1 MKLAEALSERAD
13 IQKRMQQLCARLRRN
28 ALVQEGE
35 KPAEDPHALLE
46 EYGRLCER
54 YEELIRRTNLT
65 NAATTD
71 GGETLTALLARRDA
85 LIERISGLND
95 FLQEASNTAA
105 RATRSEIVIRSTVDV
120 SALQKQADELSKQ
133 LRASFSL
140 KKAGEKQN
148 MKNPLK
154 LRMRFS
160 GSGSATGRASSP
172 GGSKM
177 PKSYW
182 FAGSSEAVRI
192 RFTNMLSIFTTAP
205 KQSNFT
211 TDEADGG
218 REGG

>member
-13 IQKRMQQLCARLRRN
+13 IQKRIQQLRSRLRRN

-95 FLQEASNTAA
+95 FLQ
-105 RATRSEIVIRSTVDV
+105 ATRSEIVIRSTVDV

-133 LRASFSL
+133 LREL
-140 KKAGEKQN
+140 D
-148 MKNPLK
+148 
-154 LRMRFS
+154 
-160 GSGSATGRASSP
+160 
-172 GGSKM
+172 
-177 PKSYW
+177 
-182 FAGSSEAVRI
+182 VRI
-192 RFTNMLSIFTTAP
+192 QGLNWTT
-205 KQSNFT
+205 
-211 TDEADGG
+211 ELI
-218 REGG
+218 

>member
-1 MKLAEALSERAD
+1 MVYCIIEKYRKSEVKIYEASRSTVRESGYTEAYAAALRPSQA
-13 IQKRMQQLCARLRRN
+13 KRPCTGGQ
-28 ALVQEGE
+28 

-133 LRASFSL
+133 LREL
-140 KKAGEKQN
+140 D
-148 MKNPLK
+148 
-154 LRMRFS
+154 
-160 GSGSATGRASSP
+160 
-172 GGSKM
+172 
-177 PKSYW
+177 
-182 FAGSSEAVRI
+182 VRI
-192 RFTNMLSIFTTAP
+192 QGLNWTTEL
-205 KQSNFT
+205 K
-211 TDEADGG
+211 
-218 REGG
+218 

>member
-105 RATRSEIVIRSTVDV
+105 RATRSEIVIRSTIDV

-133 LRASFSL
+133 LREL
-140 KKAGEKQN
+140 D
-148 MKNPLK
+148 
-154 LRMRFS
+154 
-160 GSGSATGRASSP
+160 
-172 GGSKM
+172 
-177 PKSYW
+177 
-182 FAGSSEAVRI
+182 VRI
-192 RFTNMLSIFTTAP
+192 QGLNWTT
-205 KQSNFT
+205 
-211 TDEADGG
+211 ELI
-218 REGG
+218 

>member
-54 YEELIRRTNLT
+54 YEELIRR
-65 NAATTD
+65 TTD

-133 LRASFSL
+133 LREL
-140 KKAGEKQN
+140 D
-148 MKNPLK
+148 
-154 LRMRFS
+154 
-160 GSGSATGRASSP
+160 
-172 GGSKM
+172 
-177 PKSYW
+177 
-182 FAGSSEAVRI
+182 VRI
-192 RFTNMLSIFTTAP
+192 QGLNWTTEL
-205 KQSNFT
+205 K
-211 TDEADGG
+211 
-218 REGG
+218 

>member
-95 FLQEASNTAA
+95 FLQE
-105 RATRSEIVIRSTVDV
+105 VIRSTVDV

-133 LRASFSL
+133 LREL
-140 KKAGEKQN
+140 D
-148 MKNPLK
+148 
-154 LRMRFS
+154 
-160 GSGSATGRASSP
+160 
-172 GGSKM
+172 
-177 PKSYW
+177 
-182 FAGSSEAVRI
+182 VRI
-192 RFTNMLSIFTTAP
+192 QGLNWTTEL
-205 KQSNFT
+205 K
-211 TDEADGG
+211 
-218 REGG
+218 

>member
-71 GGETLTALLARRDA
+71 A

-133 LRASFSL
+133 LREL
-140 KKAGEKQN
+140 D
-148 MKNPLK
+148 
-154 LRMRFS
+154 
-160 GSGSATGRASSP
+160 
-172 GGSKM
+172 
-177 PKSYW
+177 
-182 FAGSSEAVRI
+182 VRI
-192 RFTNMLSIFTTAP
+192 QGLNWTTEL
-205 KQSNFT
+205 K
-211 TDEADGG
+211 
-218 REGG
+218 